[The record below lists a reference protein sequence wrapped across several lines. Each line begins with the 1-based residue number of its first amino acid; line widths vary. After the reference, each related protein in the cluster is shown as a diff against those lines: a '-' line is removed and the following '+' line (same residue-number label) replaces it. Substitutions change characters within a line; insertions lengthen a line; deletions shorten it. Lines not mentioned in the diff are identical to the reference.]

1 MENNTIIV
9 ARYINIVDIDEKA
22 KLIDKIIV
30 LNIIFFYYKHSG
42 GCF

>member
-30 LNIIFFYYKHSG
+30 LNIIFFLL
-42 GCF
+42 